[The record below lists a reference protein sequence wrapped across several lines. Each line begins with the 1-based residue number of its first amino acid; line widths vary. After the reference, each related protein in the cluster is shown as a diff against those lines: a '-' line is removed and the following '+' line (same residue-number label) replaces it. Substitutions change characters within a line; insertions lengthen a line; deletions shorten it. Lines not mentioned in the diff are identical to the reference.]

1 VKELAKETK
10 YKDVNG
16 IIVAAQ
22 SVSIVLPKLKSSTV
36 TPDEYYKLKLS
47 EKQAETGQRY
57 KTIVIS
63 KVQRHSYA
71 TLK

>member
-1 VKELAKETK
+1 MKELAKETK

-47 EKQAETGQRY
+47 EKQAEKAIVSY
-57 KTIVIS
+57 KQSRRGEET
-63 KVQRHSYA
+63 
-71 TLK
+71 

>member
-1 VKELAKETK
+1 MKELAKETK
-10 YKDVNG
+10 YKDVNE

-47 EKQAETGQRY
+47 EKQAE
-57 KTIVIS
+57 K
-63 KVQRHSYA
+63 
-71 TLK
+71 L